1 MAGPLTQSE
10 SQVIYRRLS
19 AIAVALL
26 GLKEEADRLF
36 ALNQSV
42 DLNSNLDPEAGGH
55 LTKAE
60 AVTLVGE
67 VNNFRDFWENETVAA
82 TTAPGDPARRAAFD
96 PFILAE
102 PLL

>member
-10 SQVIYRRLS
+10 SQVIYQRLS

-42 DLNSNLDPEAGGH
+42 DLNTNLDPEAGGH

-67 VNNFRDFWENETVAA
+67 VDNFRDFWNNTTVPA
-82 TTAPGDPARRAAFD
+82 TTSEGNPARRAAFD

>member
-19 AIAVALL
+19 AVSVALL
-26 GLKEEADRLF
+26 GLAEEADRLF

-42 DLNSNLDPEAGGH
+42 DLATNLDPEQGGH
-55 LTKAE
+55 LTVADATTMVAE
-60 AVTLVGE
+60 M
-67 VNNFRDFWENETVAA
+67 NKFRDYWSNNTVAA
-82 TTAPGDPARRAAFD
+82 TTSEGSPDRRAAFD
-96 PFILAE
+96 PLILAE

>member
-10 SQVIYRRLS
+10 SQVIYRRLA
-19 AIAVALL
+19 AISVALL

-36 ALNQSV
+36 SLNQSV
-42 DLNSNLDPEAGGH
+42 DLNTNLDPESGGNV
-55 LTKAE
+55 TKAE

-67 VNNFRDFWENETVAA
+67 INNFRDFWENNTVAA
-82 TTAPGDPARRAAFD
+82 TTGEGDPARRAAFD

>member
-10 SQVIYRRLS
+10 SQVIYKRLS
-19 AIAVALL
+19 ALSVALL

-36 ALNQSV
+36 ALNSSV
-42 DLNSNLDPEAGGH
+42 DLSTNLDEESGGH

-67 VNNFRDFWENETVAA
+67 IANYRDFWNNNTVAA
-82 TTAPGDPARRAAFD
+82 TTGEGDPARRAAFD

-102 PLL
+102 PLI